1 MTRGCIRL
9 DRWWQDAVVYQI
21 YPRSF
26 KDSNG
31 DGIGDI
37 PGIISKLDYIKDLGV
52 NVIWL
57 SPVYKSP
64 NDDNGYDISDYRDIN
79 PEFGTMEDM
88 ERLIAE
94 AGRRGIRIIM
104 DLVINHT
111 SDEHPW
117 FVKSRQGHPEYRDYY
132 YWRKGKNGGPPNNW
146 TGFFGGS
153 AWEKDEQTGE
163 WYLHLFSKKQPDL
176 NYHNPRVLEEVKD
189 IMRFWLDKG
198 IAGFRCD
205 VINIIYKTSLEDGK
219 SRLIL
224 KGIEHY
230 LSQEGNHK
238 ILRTLREEV
247 LSKYDCFTVGETV
260 FVTPSMARDL
270 CGADRGELDMV
281 FSFEHMETD
290 QFIVKWFKRR
300 FRPKR
305 FFRVI
310 SKWQREL
317 DWNANYLEN
326 HDQPRSVSRFGDD
339 GRFWEKSAKM
349 LAMLLLTLRGT
360 PYIYQGQ
367 EIGMTN
373 FDFVSMQD
381 IRDVESHNIY
391 KIACDLHFPKWFR
404 WSLIKRTSRD
414 NARTPMQWDTGEHGG
429 FTDGSPWIN
438 ANHNYTRINVADQK
452 NDPNSVLSFYKDL
465 IRLRSA
471 SPVLRKGTFKPLK
484 IGRKVFIYEREYL
497 GRKLKVILNFSPRT
511 RKIDMQGNVLISN
524 YKRGV
529 LDGKIYPWE
538 GVIIG

>member
-1 MTRGCIRL
+1 L

-360 PYIYQGQ
+360 PYIYQGK